1 MDFYE
6 TDLEVV
12 EGAFTLGE
20 VLHTDILP
28 LIPIR
33 FQLNVVLKKF
43 HYICGCQCFYIFI
56 SEDDNSDICFYV
68 ENNIWENIRIVNKD
82 TREIITLNSLYTSL
96 VCSELRKITIIIYD
110 MNRKYLE
117 NIKSTTSITLP
128 KEATTIPQ
136 HFLNT
141 IRVNVDGKI
150 YDKDGNINTT

>member
-12 EGAFTLGE
+12 EGAFTLGD

-28 LIPIR
+28 LIPIH

-68 ENNIWENIRIVNKD
+68 ENNIWENLRIVNKD
-82 TREIITLNSLYTSL
+82 TREIIALNSDYTSL
-96 VCSELRKITIIIYD
+96 SELRTITIRIYD
-110 MNRKYLE
+110 INKEYPDK
-117 NIKSTTSITLP
+117 IKSTTSITLP

-136 HFLNT
+136 HFLNR
-141 IRVNVDGKI
+141 IHVNVDGKI
-150 YDKDGNINTT
+150 YDKDGNIKN

>member
-20 VLHTDILP
+20 VLHADILP

-33 FQLNVVLKKF
+33 FLLTTVLKKF
-43 HYICGCQCFYIFI
+43 HYICGCQCYYIFI
-56 SEDDNSDICFYV
+56 SEDVNSDICFYV
-68 ENNIWENIRIVNKD
+68 ENNIWENIRIVNEH
-82 TREIITLNSLYTSL
+82 TREIIALNSDYSSL
-96 VCSELRKITIIIYD
+96 SELRTITIKIYD
-110 MNRKYLE
+110 IDKKYPE

-128 KEATTIPQ
+128 KGVTTIPQ
-136 HFLNT
+136 RFLNR

-150 YDKDGNINTT
+150 YDKDGNIKN

>member
-20 VLHTDILP
+20 VLHADILP

-33 FQLNVVLKKF
+33 FLLTTVLKKF
-43 HYICGCQCFYIFI
+43 HYICGCQCYYIFI
-56 SEDDNSDICFYV
+56 SEDVNSDICFYV
-68 ENNIWENIRIVNKD
+68 ENNIWENIRIVNEH
-82 TREIITLNSLYTSL
+82 TREIIALNSDYSSL
-96 VCSELRKITIIIYD
+96 SELRTITIKIYD
-110 MNRKYLE
+110 IDKKYPE

-128 KEATTIPQ
+128 KEVTTIPQ
-136 HFLNT
+136 RFLNR

-150 YDKDGNINTT
+150 YDKDGNIKN